1 MKKLIRNILATDMS
15 DVRKSVR
22 DALLF
27 AAGLFALTFLGGLDP
42 HSIQANTIESVTA
55 AAWAGADAVYS
66 SWLALLMPMLMRTVR
81 TGEED
86 ARRDAMIPK
95 PPEEV
100 EM

>member
-15 DVRKSVR
+15 DVKKSVR

-66 SWLALLMPMLMRTVR
+66 SWLALLMPMLMRTLRSDPDSAGSVPTR
-81 TGEED
+81 
-86 ARRDAMIPK
+86 PK
-95 PPEEV
+95 PDEEV

>member
-1 MKKLIRNILATDMS
+1 MS

-55 AAWAGADAVYS
+55 AAWAGADAVIAHGWLYS
-66 SWLALLMPMLMRTVR
+66 CRCSCVPSGR
-81 TGEED
+81 
-86 ARRDAMIPK
+86 ARKTQGATQ
-95 PPEEV
+95 
-100 EM
+100 

>member
-1 MKKLIRNILATDMS
+1 MKKLLKNILATDMS

-27 AAGLFALTFLGGLDP
+27 AAGLFAVTFLGGLDP

-55 AAWAGADAVYS
+55 AAWSGADAVYS
-66 SWLALLMPMLMRTVR
+66 AWLALLMPMLMRTLR
-81 TGEED
+81 SDPD
-86 ARRDAMIPK
+86 ASGSVVTRPK
-95 PPEEV
+95 PDEEV